1 MEISKES
8 TFGHS
13 LPSKTMTSQ
22 PQHIVVFSVL
32 EEKYCV
38 AKLEPGS
45 LVPAFPAGDGLFS
58 VTRTSDE
65 LSVVCEENLAPEGSE
80 VERNWRALK
89 VQGPLEFSLKGVL
102 SSMLGPLADAGVS
115 VFAVSTYDTD
125 YILLPQYHLAK
136 ALEVLELAGH
146 RLTPG

>member
-1 MEISKES
+1 MAPE
-8 TFGHS
+8 
-13 LPSKTMTSQ
+13 

-38 AKLEPGS
+38 AKLGANS
-45 LVPAFPAGDGLFS
+45 MMPAFPSGDGLYS

-65 LSVVCEENLAPEGSE
+65 VSVVCEETLAPEGAE

-102 SSMLGPLADAGVS
+102 ASLLNPLAEAGVS

-125 YILLPQYHLAK
+125 YILLPQYHLAT
-136 ALEVLELAGH
+136 ALKTLELAGH
-146 RLTPG
+146 RLTPS

>member
-1 MEISKES
+1 M
-8 TFGHS
+8 
-13 LPSKTMTSQ
+13 M
-22 PQHIVVFSVL
+22 
-32 EEKYCV
+32 
-38 AKLEPGS
+38 
-45 LVPAFPAGDGLFS
+45 PAFPSGDGLYS

-65 LSVVCEENLAPEGSE
+65 VSVVCEETLAPEGAE

-102 SSMLGPLADAGVS
+102 ASLLNPLAEAGVS

-125 YILLPQYHLAK
+125 YFLLPQYHLAT
-136 ALEVLELAGH
+136 ALEALELAGH

>member
-1 MEISKES
+1 MA
-8 TFGHS
+8 T
-13 LPSKTMTSQ
+13 Q

-38 AKLEPGS
+38 AKLNPGS
-45 LVPAFPAGDGLFS
+45 LVPAFTDGDGLYS
-58 VTRTSDE
+58 VTKTSDE
-65 LSVVCEENLAPEGSE
+65 LSVVCEENLAPEGAE

-102 SSMLGPLADAGVS
+102 ASVLTPLAEAGVS
-115 VFAVSTYDTD
+115 VFAMSTYDTD